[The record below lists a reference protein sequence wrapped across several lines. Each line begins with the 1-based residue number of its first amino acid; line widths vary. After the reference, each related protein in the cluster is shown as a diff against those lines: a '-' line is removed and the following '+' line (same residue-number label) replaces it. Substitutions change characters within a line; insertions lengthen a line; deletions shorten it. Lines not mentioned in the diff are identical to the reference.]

1 MKKRQDSEIEG
12 EGHRREWLRAQTSV
26 IRMYFAIPGL
36 APKLQDSGQDLASSS
51 LEFTIYSCED

>member
-1 MKKRQDSEIEG
+1 MKKSRIQREKARD
-12 EGHRREWLRAQTSV
+12 RREWMRAQTSV

-51 LEFTIYSCED
+51 LEFTISSCED